1 MFKNK
6 DLQGGI
12 KRTRHPISKEEHVT
26 TNNTH
31 KRLCY
36 INNTI
41 QIYATKIFK
50 YARVY
55 EEPVRILCRNFSAN
69 YIDSRR
75 NGAQSTTIYAF
86 IAYKFSSKRHKM
98 YDNVMKYIM
107 NFNNNFSPGNILCLK
122 PLRSGVRKA
131 SLMSLMQHVKYC
143 AFAFDLKCDSVRV
156 NRYHYERVVSPG
168 IGLSGL
174 TLQSGPSRL
183 LKDEY
188 SAGAL
193 VGEMDFDGNDIGA
206 IQHHPSQMVGPP
218 GSYGYRPQG
227 SVADPGLINAAAT
240 VAGRAIP
247 KIGQSDVAPR
257 KTWLNP

>member
-1 MFKNK
+1 MIQS
-6 DLQGGI
+6 LL
-12 KRTRHPISKEEHVT
+12 PI
-26 TNNTH
+26 
-31 KRLCY
+31 
-36 INNTI
+36 
-41 QIYATKIFK
+41 A
-50 YARVY
+50 
-55 EEPVRILCRNFSAN
+55 
-69 YIDSRR
+69 R
-75 NGAQSTTIYAF
+75 NG
-86 IAYKFSSKRHKM
+86 
-98 YDNVMKYIM
+98 
-107 NFNNNFSPGNILCLK
+107 LK
-122 PLRSGVRKA
+122 
-131 SLMSLMQHVKYC
+131 HVKYC

-227 SVADPGLINAAAT
+227 SGN
-240 VAGRAIP
+240 
-247 KIGQSDVAPR
+247 
-257 KTWLNP
+257 